1 MGGRD
6 DGRDGARPFRLEA
19 FQPASMPVAAV
30 TLDDEPPLTAAE
42 VTIVDRGW
50 KGMKAKH
57 TTLDIIRNNLKDTLI
72 ISL

>member
-1 MGGRD
+1 
-6 DGRDGARPFRLEA
+6 
-19 FQPASMPVAAV
+19 MPVAAV